1 MPVLLIELMA
11 SGGWPA
17 QDDTRLRAVMP
28 WFEDPVDLLADVH
41 QIGRESASLDRIT
54 DHHATAELFRQARG
68 SQATDLVELPW
79 LDADLAVLIGVNRNP
94 GDDVAI
100 ALDYRTGSDDP
111 RVVAS
116 DWWTDPHRC
125 AWRVVAP
132 TFSAFAAALGLSAQ
146 RRYRYIGP
154 DEIRMQIWSDGRG
167 QPITSPGDLSAWLA
181 RQDVPE
187 REEPFTFVID
197 ETLTL
202 RVAPRRS
209 EHVVCAGGEPVLS
222 AGEITFAGSG
232 EGWRVSEISNQST
245 GYCPDLDSWTAV
257 QAALGNAGLDH
268 PGSFTVPFVFRRCM
282 CCGQLNIVKDDHYAC
297 AMCDGP
303 LPAAWNADAPGEPP
317 PRSGSEV
324 AVGDVVSG
332 TVVADQRP
340 YGPRMRL
347 DGDASSMP
355 ARIRDFPWEGTRSD
369 AVKVGRRVTAEVVSV
384 DKAAGRVWLSLAATE
399 HPELWRFLKGLR
411 TGDVLTG
418 RVADIQNF
426 GVFIT
431 LDEGPRHPVYPG
443 VGFVTIPELTWEHF
457 DEAADVVR
465 VGQRVRGEFLA
476 FDTSNGE
483 ARLSLRSLRPDP
495 FQVFA
500 DSVVEGQRLTGTVTK
515 IVPFGVFV
523 EVAHG
528 VQGLIHKDEL
538 ADVPVDSPQQV
549 AEPGDDVQVTIIGLD
564 RDQRR
569 LHLSRRRT
577 SHDPNTAEIERP
589 AQGE

>member
-1 MPVLLIELMA
+1 M
-11 SGGWPA
+11 
-17 QDDTRLRAVMP
+17 
-28 WFEDPVDLLADVH
+28 H
-41 QIGRESASLDRIT
+41 QIGRESASLDRIA

-100 ALDYRTGSDDP
+100 ALDYRTGSDEP

-132 TFSAFAAALGLSAQ
+132 TFSAFAAALGLAAQ

-167 QPITSPGDLSAWLA
+167 QPITSSGDLSAWLA
-181 RQDVPE
+181 RQDGPE

-197 ETLTL
+197 DTMTL

-232 EGWRVSEISNQST
+232 ESWRVSEISNQST

-282 CCGQLNIVKDDHYAC
+282 RCGQLNIVKDDHYAC
-297 AMCDGP
+297 AMCDEP
-303 LPAAWNADAPGEPP
+303 LPAAWNADAPGGPP
-317 PRSGSEV
+317 PRSGNEV

-347 DGDASSMP
+347 DGDASPMP

-426 GVFIT
+426 GVFIA
-431 LDEGPRHPVYPG
+431 LDEGPPHPVYPG
-443 VGFVTIPELTWEHF
+443 VGFVTIPELAWEHF

-523 EVAHG
+523 EVAQG

-538 ADVPVDSPQQV
+538 ADVPVDSPEQIAQ
-549 AEPGDDVQVTIIGLD
+549 PGDDVQVTIIGLD

-569 LHLSRRRT
+569 LHLSRKRT
-577 SHDPNTAEIERP
+577 SRDPNMAETERP
-589 AQGE
+589 ARGE